1 MDKITKKYALMPC
14 KNPLTGE
21 QLMRPVIAGRAN
33 RTLPNV
39 VEFAVQNNYMTG
51 QIENL
56 TGTVKGFFEA
66 LKQYCLEGQ
75 DVTLA
80 NWIRVR
86 GMLTGTVGE
95 TGTLDAARNA
105 YKIRVNALSEL
116 AVPLATFS
124 WQRADD
130 AGVKVTVRTVGANGG
145 TPTGQVVKGQP
156 IVVTGYNLYY
166 APDFEDAVEVSWMTD
181 GETKTAKLTPSAAGA
196 ASMTFD
202 WPEALANVA
211 AGTELVFRFK
221 LHGGVK
227 DGPAQVCVKRAILVA
242 E

>member
-95 TGTLDAARNA
+95 TG
-105 YKIRVNALSEL
+105 
-116 AVPLATFS
+116 PLATFS

-145 TPTGQVVKGQP
+145 TPTGQVVQGQP
-156 IVVTGYNLYY
+156 IVVTGYNLYH
-166 APDFEDAVEVSWMTD
+166 APDFGDAVEVSWMAD
-181 GETKTAKLTPSAAGA
+181 GETKTAKLTPTAAGA

-227 DGPAQVCVKRAILVA
+227 DGPVQACTKRAVVVA
-242 E
+242 G

>member
-1 MDKITKKYALMPC
+1 MDKITKKYALIPC
-14 KNPLTGE
+14 TNPQTGA
-21 QLMRPVIAGRAN
+21 QLVRPIIAGRDI

-39 VEFAVQNNYMTG
+39 VEFALQNNYMTG
-51 QIENL
+51 QFENL
-56 TGTVKGFFEA
+56 SGTINGFFEA
-66 LKQYCLEGQ
+66 LKQYCLGGQ
-75 DVTLA
+75 DVVLA

-116 AVPLATFS
+116 AVPLATFA
-124 WQRADD
+124 WQRTDD
-130 AGVKVTVRTVGANGG
+130 AGIKVTVRTVGANGD
-145 TPTGQVVKGQP
+145 TPTGQVVQGQP

-166 APDFEDAVEVSWMTD
+166 DTAANDEITVTWSAEGDEVSVS
-181 GETKTAKLTPSAAGA
+181 LTPSAAGA

-202 WPEALANVA
+202 WPEALAKVA
-211 AGTELVFRFK
+211 PGTELVFRFR

-227 DGPAQVCVKRAILVA
+227 DGPVQACTKRAVVVA
-242 E
+242 G